1 MDIKKV
7 FVLGAGTMGHGIAQV
22 CSQTGLSVTLC
33 DVSKELVDKAKAA
46 IGKNLTRAV
55 SKGKMAEEE
64 KTATLQRIQCVTE
77 IAKAAEADMVVE
89 AVLEDIDLKRR
100 VFAQL
105 DETCRQGVIL
115 ATNTSS
121 QSITEIAAA
130 TKRPEQVIGMHFF
143 NPVPVMKLVEII
155 RGLLTSDETYKTV
168 EDLSVK
174 LGKTPVEVN
183 DYPGFVTSRLLMI
196 MLNEAFFA
204 HWQGIGSA
212 KDIDTAMKLGMNHPM
227 GPLELA
233 DLIGLDICLNVMNRL
248 YEGFNDSKYRPC
260 PLLKNMVAA
269 GLLGRKS
276 GRGFYT
282 YDT

>member
-1 MDIKKV
+1 MDIKKI

-55 SKGKMAEEE
+55 SKGKMSEEDKAE
-64 KTATLQRIQCVTE
+64 TLQRIQGVTE

-89 AVLEDIDLKRR
+89 AVLEDIGLKRK
-100 VFAQL
+100 VFAEL
-105 DETCRQGVIL
+105 DKTCGPGVIL

-183 DYPGFVTSRLLMI
+183 DYPGFATSRLLMV

-204 HWQGIGSA
+204 YWQGVGKA

-248 YEGFNDSKYRPC
+248 YQGFNDSKYRPC

>member
-1 MDIKKV
+1 MKIEKV

-22 CSQTGLSVTLC
+22 CSQTGLSVKLC
-33 DVSKELVDKAKAA
+33 DVSKEIVDKAVAA
-46 IGKNLTRAV
+46 IGKNLSRAI
-55 SKGKMAEEE
+55 SKGKLSEGD
-64 KTATLQRIQCVTE
+64 
-77 IAKAAEADMVVE
+77 KAAALGKIKGVTDIAEATDADMAIE
-89 AVLEDIDLKRR
+89 AVLEDIDLKRKM
-100 VFAQL
+100 FATL
-105 DETCRQGVIL
+105 DEVCRPGVIL
-115 ATNTSS
+115 ASNTSS
-121 QSITEIAAA
+121 QSITEIAAS
-130 TKRPEQVIGMHFF
+130 TRRPEQVIGMHFF
-143 NPVPVMKLVEII
+143 NPVPLMKLIEII

-183 DYPGFVTSRLLMI
+183 DYPGFATSRLLLV

-204 HWQGIGSA
+204 CWQGVGTA

-233 DLIGLDICLNVMNRL
+233 DLIGLDVCLNVMNRL
-248 YEGFNDSKYRPC
+248 YDGFNDSKYRPC

-269 GLLGRKS
+269 GLLGRKT

-282 YDT
+282 YET

>member
-33 DVSKELVDKAKAA
+33 DVSKELLDKAKAA

-55 SKGKMAEEE
+55 GKGKMSEED
-64 KTATLQRIQCVTE
+64 KAATLQRIQCVTE

-155 RGLLTSDETYKTV
+155 RGLLTSDETYKIV

-174 LGKTPVEVN
+174 LGKTPVKVN
-183 DYPGFVTSRLLMI
+183 DYPGFATSRLLMV

-204 HWQGIGSA
+204 YWQGVGSA

-248 YEGFNDSKYRPC
+248 YQGFNDSKYRPC

>member
-55 SKGKMAEEE
+55 SKGKMSEEG
-64 KTATLQRIQCVTE
+64 KAATLQRIQCVTE

-89 AVLEDIDLKRR
+89 AVLEDIDLKRK

-155 RGLLTSDETYKTV
+155 RGLLTSDETYKIV

-183 DYPGFVTSRLLMI
+183 DYPGFATSRLLMV

-204 HWQGIGSA
+204 YWQGVGSA

-248 YEGFNDSKYRPC
+248 YQGFNDSKYRPC

>member
-55 SKGKMAEEE
+55 SKGKMAEED
-64 KTATLQRIQCVTE
+64 KAATLQRIQCVTE

-143 NPVPVMKLVEII
+143 NPVPVMKLIEII
-155 RGLLTSDETYKTV
+155 RGLLTSDETYKIV

-174 LGKTPVEVN
+174 LGKTPVKVN
-183 DYPGFVTSRLLMI
+183 DYPGFATSRLLMV

-204 HWQGIGSA
+204 YWQGVGSA

-282 YDT
+282 YDA

>member
-1 MDIKKV
+1 MDIKKI

-33 DVSKELVDKAKAA
+33 DVSKELVDKARAA

-55 SKGKMAEEE
+55 SKGKMSEENKAEM
-64 KTATLQRIQCVTE
+64 LQRIQCVTE

-183 DYPGFVTSRLLMI
+183 DYPGFATSRLLMV

-204 HWQGIGSA
+204 YWQGVGKA

-248 YEGFNDSKYRPC
+248 YQGFNDSKYRPC

>member
-55 SKGKMAEEE
+55 SKGKMSEED

-77 IAKAAEADMVVE
+77 ITKAAEADMVVE
-89 AVLEDIDLKRR
+89 AVLEDIDLKRK

-143 NPVPVMKLVEII
+143 NPVPVMKLIEII
-155 RGLLTSDETYKTV
+155 RGLLTSDETYRTV

-183 DYPGFVTSRLLMI
+183 DYPGFATSRLLMV

-204 HWQGIGSA
+204 YWQSVGSA

-248 YEGFNDSKYRPC
+248 YQGFNDSKYRPC